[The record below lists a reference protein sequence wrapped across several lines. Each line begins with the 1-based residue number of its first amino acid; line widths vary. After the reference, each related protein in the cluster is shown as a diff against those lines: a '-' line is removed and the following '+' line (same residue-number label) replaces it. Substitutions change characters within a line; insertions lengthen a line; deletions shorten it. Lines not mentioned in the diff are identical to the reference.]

1 MDNTS
6 HNFISTILVTGSN
19 GQLGNE
25 LRVTSKQYPTYRF
38 LFTDRNELSIENFKA
53 VKNYFENEQI
63 DFCINCAA
71 YTAVDKA
78 ETEQEQAFAANA
90 EAVGNLAQI
99 CKEHHAQFIHVST
112 DYVFNGNATEPYKE
126 NDRVDPVSVYGK
138 SKLRG
143 EELAFNNNASS
154 IIIRTSWVYSSFG
167 NNFVKTMKR
176 LMNEKE
182 SINVVSDQYG
192 CPTYAAD
199 LAQVIMNIIEI
210 ENPAPGIYNYCNE
223 GMITWYLFAC
233 AIKKIIKSK
242 CIVNPIPTQEY
253 PTPAKRPHYSVLETS
268 KIKNTFHITI
278 PKWKTS
284 LEKCMLMMN

>member
-1 MDNTS
+1 MNKFPENYRTV
-6 HNFISTILVTGSN
+6 LVTGAN
-19 GQLGNE
+19 GQLGSE
-25 LRVTSKQYPTYRF
+25 LQVLSKQFPSYRF
-38 LFTDRNELSIENFKA
+38 LFTAKNELPIDNFIS

-78 ETEQEQAFAANA
+78 ESEMENAFAINA

-99 CKEHHAQFIHVST
+99 CKEHHSQLVHISS
-112 DYVFNGNATEPYKE
+112 DYVFDGTSTSPYQE
-126 NDRVDPVSVYGK
+126 NDRVGPVSVYGK

-143 EELAFNNNASS
+143 EELAFNNNPSS

-176 LMNEKE
+176 LMTEKE

-199 LAQVIMNIIEI
+199 LANVIMQVI
-210 ENPAPGIYNYCNE
+210 ENENSLPGIYNYSNE
-223 GMITWYLFAC
+223 GITTWYLFAKT
-233 AIKKIIKSK
+233 IKKILHSK
-242 CIVNPIPTQEY
+242 CAINPIPTEQFQ
-253 PTPAKRPHYSVLETS
+253 TAARRPPYSVLDTA
-268 KIKNTFHITI
+268 KIKDTFQIQI
-278 PKWKTS
+278 PAWKDS
-284 LEKCMLMMN
+284 LVKCLTLMN